1 MVQKAQEFRVRKG
14 PAAMARY
21 GDGYLLLQFT
31 QHRGWSNETL
41 FPLVALVDQSNN
53 MASIPVQAIS

>member
-1 MVQKAQEFRVRKG
+1 
-14 PAAMARY
+14 MARY